1 MRLRFYKSDFSK
13 KVFDKIPIRHGEY
26 LNFTVGMLSDHLENF
41 EPEIGASTIEIPS
54 LPSLSV
60 EEAIPALD
68 SKCARD
74 LHYSLRELPRNV
86 ARDRRLWLC
95 LAHEQYSEY
104 LYKRWDLNNGKSI
117 NVLKERIGL
126 IGGLAGLAGHGLARL
141 WWAAELSLDDS
152 NEDDNY
158 WLLDTAFC
166 NQDIHQKLFE
176 SQVCINQKLL
186 RNLLKTL
193 KNYFETTAE
202 EQVSKTK
209 VGIAIAKELNSW
221 AKVDLVETLN
231 EKETEDF
238 VNRIINNIKPQ
249 N

>member
-13 KVFDKIPIRHGEY
+13 RVFDQIPKRRGEY
-26 LNFTVGMLSDHLENF
+26 LNFTVGKLSDHLEDF
-41 EPEIGASTIEIPS
+41 ESEIGDSTIEIPS
-54 LPSLSV
+54 LPSLGV
-60 EEAIPALD
+60 EEAFPALD

-74 LHYSLRELPRNV
+74 LHYSLRQLPRNV
-86 ARDRRLWLC
+86 ARDRRLWLY
-95 LAHEQYSEY
+95 LAHEHYSEY
-104 LYKRWDLNNGKSI
+104 LYKRWDLNNGKSV

-141 WWAAELSLDDS
+141 WSAAELSLDKS
-152 NEDDNY
+152 NGDDNY
-158 WLLDTAFC
+158 WLLETALS

-176 SQVCINQKLL
+176 SQVCINQNLL

-193 KNYFETTAE
+193 RNYFCNSTE
-202 EQVSKTK
+202 EKISKTK

-231 EKETEDF
+231 EEETEDF
-238 VNRIINNIKPQ
+238 VSRIINNIKLE